1 MIHWLRLFAST
12 GGGMGSI
19 PSRGTKISGA
29 MWHVQKKRQV
39 VVIFIIVS
47 KFFRDNEKKDVS

>member
-1 MIHWLRLFAST
+1 
-12 GGGMGSI
+12 MGSI